1 MVYDSSDLFVKIEN
15 WAEQS
20 VTDGWIDQHQAL
32 SLTVAPDNSA
42 SELFVSHN
50 DRPLVVAFM
59 GGTGVGKS
67 SLLNALSGQSIART
81 GVERPTSREVTL
93 YHHQKTSLHQ
103 LEQVFPLQNI
113 QVSQH
118 NDESNERVV
127 WIDMP
132 DFDSTEEKNKDIV
145 MQWLP
150 YVDVLIYVVSP
161 ERYRDKKAWQL
172 LLAEGASHAW
182 VFVMNQWDRGEIS
195 QFDDFKKQLALAG
208 FTDPIIYKTVCH
220 SGPVL
225 EANEV
230 EALQQSITS
239 LASKNT
245 IEQLEHRGIQQRNYA
260 IKQNL
265 QSCFQLL
272 GEQKTFLILLEKQQ
286 SQWNN
291 IKAMLTEGF
300 EWPIKQLS
308 IVYAKQGSVK
318 LQDAISIWDE
328 WAQSRFNDYLDQ
340 LILYADQCS
349 LPSSPLRKMLSAY
362 RQKAEAHIQ
371 TQTELSC
378 RKAMINPGNFIQRS
392 FLKIVKVAEIV
403 LPIAA
408 MGLVGFQVFQG
419 YYDSAVS
426 EQAFLG
432 VNFAVHSTLLVV
444 ISWLLPFFIRKKMQP
459 SLEKAALKGL
469 NRGVELAM
477 SLIDSDVKKII
488 NELKQRHQTVT
499 AELSELMESCDQRG
513 QLKTTAFK
521 NEQLQ
526 RMLINE

>member
-1 MVYDSSDLFVKIEN
+1 MVYDSSDLFVKIDN
-15 WAEQS
+15 WAKQS
-20 VTDGWIDQHQAL
+20 VTDGWIDRHQAL
-32 SLTVAPDNSA
+32 SLTVESDNSA

-67 SLLNALSGQSIART
+67 SLLNTLSGQSIART

-93 YHHQKTSLHQ
+93 YHHQNASLHQ
-103 LEQVFPLQNI
+103 LEQIFPLQNI

-118 NDESNERVV
+118 NDELNEQVV
-127 WIDMP
+127 WVDMP
-132 DFDSTEEKNKDIV
+132 DFDSTEESNKDIV

-150 YVDVLIYVVSP
+150 FVDVLVYVVSP
-161 ERYRDKKAWQL
+161 ERYRDNKAWQL
-172 LLAEGASHAW
+172 LLAEGATHAW
-182 VFVMNQWDRGEIS
+182 LFVMNQWDRGEIS
-195 QFDDFKKQLALAG
+195 QFDDFKKQLAKAG
-208 FTDPIIYKTVCH
+208 FSDPIIYKTICH

-225 EANEV
+225 EANEL

-245 IEQLEHRGIQQRNYA
+245 IEQLEHRGIQQRNHA
-260 IKQNL
+260 IKQKL
-265 QSCFQLL
+265 QSCFQQL
-272 GEQKTFLILLEKQQ
+272 GEQKGFLALLENQQ
-286 SQWNN
+286 SQWDST
-291 IKAMLTEGF
+291 KALLVQGF

-308 IVYAKQGSVK
+308 IVYAKQGNVK
-318 LQDAISIWDE
+318 QQDAIAIWDE

-340 LILYADQCS
+340 LILYSDQYG
-349 LPSSPLRKMLSAY
+349 LPSSPLRKTLSAY
-362 RQKAEAHIQ
+362 RQKAAEHIQ

-378 RKAMINPGNFIQRS
+378 RKALINPGNFIQRS
-392 FLKIVKVAEIV
+392 LLKIAKVAEIV
-403 LPIAA
+403 LPLAA

-432 VNFAVHSTLLVV
+432 VDFAVHSSLLVV

-469 NRGVELAM
+469 NSGVELAM
-477 SLIDSDVKKII
+477 SMIDSDVKKII
-488 NELKQRHQTVT
+488 NEFKQRHQSL
-499 AELSELMESCDQRG
+499 ANELSELIESCDQ
-513 QLKTTAFK
+513 QDIHKSTTLN